1 MRAIS
6 GKQRW
11 LGAIAALP
19 VYAFTRLVFCV
30 PVAVADT
37 PSVSPTSISAAPE
50 VRVTVSGSLFSG
62 PPSSAATASAPPA
75 STSPLPAASS
85 SLGRLKRYILRDCS
99 RAEAEFNKAAKEDHP
114 EILRYLGE
122 VFRLNLASKFEAP
135 LVAGNLANPAD
146 IWLSLSGESD
156 MESKRCA
163 LKLAQLSGPEALNTL
178 ASAVAL
184 IGRETTP
191 PELEAETVRAIASLA
206 AQTPIV
212 TDASDLLDLRREL
225 RILARLDSRAQ
236 ARREAEESSDTETI
250 ATALRI
256 LIFLLDESVLAPVPV
271 RSVTPSDQLKR
282 INVKEQRAIF
292 RALSAADGEKR
303 KAAIASLQHGDLKA
317 LEGFRVTASRV
328 ERNGAALALA
338 RLGGRWLLEPQTTKA
353 LDCGFVASF
362 LPLTAPED
370 KKRRVDF
377 ENLVARCLLVGKE
390 EFIWQVVETPEL
402 AESAIIRAVYSGAAS
417 GRNVLTLPNKL
428 AVVIDRIEGRV
439 PTALADAED

>member
-1 MRAIS
+1 MRPADCKRRS
-6 GKQRW
+6 AGAAVSQRLASPARSSRTVGSIARCSITLCCAVLFSLP
-11 LGAIAALP
+11 LGVATAETAAP
-19 VYAFTRLVFCV
+19 
-30 PVAVADT
+30 T
-37 PSVSPTSISAAPE
+37 PTSVS
-50 VRVTVSGSLFSG
+50 
-62 PPSSAATASAPPA
+62 ATAE
-75 STSPLPAASS
+75 TPAAVSTPQAPITSS
-85 SLGRLKRYILRDCS
+85 SLGRLKRYILRDCTK
-99 RAEAEFNKAAKEDHP
+99 AEVEFNKASKEERP

-191 PELEAETVRAIASLA
+191 PELEAETVRSIASLA

-225 RILARLDSRAQ
+225 RILARLDSGAQ
-236 ARREAEESSDTETI
+236 ARREADESSDAETI
-250 ATALRI
+250 ATALKM

-271 RSVTPSDQLKR
+271 RSVTPNEQLKR
-282 INVKEQRAIF
+282 IDLKEQRANF
-292 RALSAADGEKR
+292 RALGAADGEKR
-303 KAAIASLQHGDLKA
+303 KAAIASLQRGDLKA

-370 KKRRVDF
+370 KKRMVDF

-390 EFIWQVVETPEL
+390 EFIWQVVATPEL

-417 GRNVLTLPNKL
+417 GGNVLTLPNKL
-428 AVVIDRIEGRV
+428 AVVIDRIKRQV
-439 PTALADAED
+439 PAALVGAEN